1 MKISEIKKA
10 IRAVVLEAVNAT
22 DVKYQIELSLQDGLG
37 INSKALKKVKK
48 KGKGYELHMSSYMND
63 TGVDALLKHVNKS
76 LSTKLKRTAPGVK
89 TGGGMRHTISE
100 SISEGKI
107 KRGTKIT
114 YIKQFAF
121 GKEGKETAKVVAI
134 KGDKVLLDNGEEL
147 NAIDI
152 AMNKKK
158 YKLESITEAIKYK
171 KGKTYQKGK
180 DWTVY
185 MSSGQ
190 AHFDIRVNNSAG
202 WSTDPHDIK
211 GETFRLL
218 DAGKQRATIRF
229 KEGNINKVAKQMHDL
244 NSETTWGER
253 NGLTSKD
260 YADIIRVWISMGMEM
275 NESSLGGQIAGDSA
289 ESLKDE
295 LKQYVKGIIKQPN
308 DKVTYLHLKSA
319 SAGKKVVALLKKV
332 YGIQSKV
339 DTHMFSPSPTV
350 KFDNDQ
356 MLESVNE
363 GNPTANK
370 LKHFG
375 FTKVSDTLFK
385 KGNNTIEI
393 GGGKPGFLLTVDGKP
408 QTDSSPFYRKYKRM
422 DMNLLRG
429 QLKKLKES
437 VNEAARVD
445 SSRYKRSHGKDPKG
459 YGMWLFSFDEKGDD
473 AFDVGSA
480 MNYTAAKKLAAK
492 KAKEAGKSH
501 VYVMESIQGNKK
513 KYKLESVNEAT
524 WDVSNERF
532 KVTLTDGSEIDVKLK
547 EGTGEDGVYRA
558 IAKEIAAGRVSNTI
572 KIKTIEAKAS
582 RPTLNDVEEGSL
594 PTKFKD
600 LYSDIDINNQGVDI
614 EFAKNHG
621 LYQGAG
627 SVSPAYAVKPSTMGT
642 DDDELID
649 MDAVGGEGELE
660 DHEDAVEKT
669 LPKK

>member
-437 VNEAARVD
+437 VNEA
-445 SSRYKRSHGKDPKG
+445 
-459 YGMWLFSFDEKGDD
+459 
-473 AFDVGSA
+473 
-480 MNYTAAKKLAAK
+480 
-492 KAKEAGKSH
+492 
-501 VYVMESIQGNKK
+501 
-513 KYKLESVNEAT
+513 T

>member
-89 TGGGMRHTISE
+89 TGGGIRHTISE

-437 VNEAARVD
+437 VNEA
-445 SSRYKRSHGKDPKG
+445 
-459 YGMWLFSFDEKGDD
+459 
-473 AFDVGSA
+473 
-480 MNYTAAKKLAAK
+480 
-492 KAKEAGKSH
+492 
-501 VYVMESIQGNKK
+501 
-513 KYKLESVNEAT
+513 T